1 MVQLS
6 TTWQKLNST
15 RVSYS
20 STFTGD
26 FQLWARIIGSQ
37 DVANNRTKVEY
48 QWYMVLEYGW
58 ISSDNA
64 QDYVTGAGWNEA
76 TRRNYDAT
84 MALRS
89 WEGWISH
96 NSDGT
101 GSGTCWGRTLMEAM
115 GVDTGWVQGDFTL
128 PTIPRASKPTASPNP
143 CVLWQGGQ
151 TLTVNTNRK
160 SSAFKHTISVQ
171 CGSWSWTSTARSV
184 ETSVSVPI
192 PYTVGAQIPA
202 TSKTATATVT
212 CTTYNGTTQIGSAQT
227 CSVTIQINAQQDHA
241 NIGTITVQDINSRTS
256 SIVGAETFIYGISTL
271 QATIPLTVSGSYT
284 QLASAV
290 VTCGTKSQTYTLSG
304 TSQTITFTFDKVD
317 YNSLTVKVTDKRGNS
332 VTATKSYTLMPYQA
346 ETVTGTVGR
355 VTATGST
362 AVGQVSGVAYGGN
375 YGQAS
380 NELTITYRYKE
391 HDATTWADSTYSATL
406 TLNDG
411 QQTYTHAIT
420 LLEAFDYQKQYDIQF
435 VVNDLFNTATYTAQL
450 MQGLPI
456 LSWDETEVDVWGS
469 LHIHNRDNPYKYQDV
484 MQGFDAVFA
493 NYGQKNLLPI
503 TATGTT
509 VHGITYTVK
518 DGTITANGT
527 ADANSVILVGTA
539 YVPSG
544 SYIASGAS
552 GGTIDTYY
560 LQINYLDSG
569 GTAHTGVAT
578 IADDADWITPSDY
591 GGTTQFYIVIRS
603 GQTVSNLEFK
613 PMLRDARIASDT
625 FVPWVATQMIVKE
638 EITLSLTSGA
648 GSLAYPSGIT
658 NNAYFLPIIV
668 PMYISGGI
676 VGWSYTLQKSGD
688 TGCNLYVRQGT
699 TVPANN
705 TQVRFMA
712 IWIRR

>member
-6 TTWQKLNST
+6 TTWQMLNST

-184 ETSVSVPI
+184 DTSVSVPI
-192 PYTVGAQIPA
+192 PYTVGAQIPS

-227 CSVTIQINAQQDHA
+227 CSVTIQINATQDHT

-271 QATIPLTVSGSYT
+271 QATIPLTVSGDYT
-284 QLASAV
+284 ELASAV
-290 VTCGTKSQTYTLSG
+290 VTCGNRSQTYTLSD

-317 YNSLTVKVTDKRGNS
+317 YDSLTVKATDKRGNS
-332 VTATKSYTLMPYQA
+332 VSKTKSYTLMAYQP

-380 NELTITYRYKE
+380 NELTVTYKYKE
-391 HDATTWADSTYSATL
+391 HDSSTWTDSTYSATL
-406 TLNDG
+406 SLNEG

-420 LLEAFDYQKQYDIQF
+420 LLEEYDYQKQYDIQF

-456 LSWDETEVDVWGS
+456 LSWDETEVDVWGD
-469 LHIHNRDNPYKYQDV
+469 LHIHSRENPYVWQDV
-484 MQGFDAVFA
+484 MQGFDAILA
-493 NYGQKNLLPI
+493 HGGQKNFYSPFA
-503 TATGTT
+503 TQTVSGVTGTL
-509 VHGITYTVK
+509 
-518 DGTITANGT
+518 N
-527 ADANSVILVGTA
+527 ADLSYRVVGTA
-539 YVPSG
+539 TTNAWLGYGTTHLSAG
-544 SYIASGAS
+544 DYILS
-552 GGTIDTYY
+552 GGKDGVNVMLRDSNGNYVGESIDGEEFAFTVSS
-560 LQINYLDSG
+560 D
-569 GTAHTGVAT
+569 
-578 IADDADWITPSDY
+578 SDY
-591 GGTTQFYIVIRS
+591 RCYLSVPNGATVDTTVY
-603 GQTVSNLEFK
+603 
-613 PMLRDARIASDT
+613 PMIRDARIASDEYVRGGQILT
-625 FVPWVATQMIVKE
+625 INRY
-638 EITLSLTSGA
+638 TSG
-648 GSLAYPSGIT
+648 S
-658 NNAYFLPIIV
+658 
-668 PMYISGGI
+668 IS
-676 VGWSYTLQKSGD
+676 
-688 TGCNLYVRQGT
+688 
-699 TVPANN
+699 VPANN
-705 TQVRFMA
+705 TANTVVNFSLPKGYKVLA
-712 IWIRR
+712 ILRTWTNGNILTNYSTTESHSSTTSARVYLRNPTSSAISVTVTVEVLCMREDFFI